1 MLGRLYNSPEYGMS
15 IDLGKMAL
23 EDMALAIAL
32 FGEWPMT
39 PIAATSEVPD
49 PERSKLDS
57 PRWI

>member
-1 MLGRLYNSPEYGMS
+1 MS

-32 FGEWPMT
+32 FVEWPMT